1 MLERKGAAVEEI
13 FVAGDTPGWDEMIER
28 TGGRTTPQ
36 ILIDGV
42 NIGGYTELAYLNAEG
57 VLDEKLGLDTSGQ
70 RKELYDVI
78 IIGSG
83 PAGMSAAIYDS
94 RKGMKTLILSKDVG
108 GQLNITAELENY
120 LGFELV
126 EAQDLIAKFDEHV
139 NRFDIMR
146 VIGEEVE
153 RIDVIESI
161 KVVHTAAENRYQ
173 GKTLIIASGKQP
185 RPLGVRGEE
194 RLMGKGVAYC
204 ATCDAPF
211 YKNKKTA
218 VVGGGNS
225 ALEAAGD
232 LNRVADKVF
241 LLVREEYT
249 ADAVAVDRMARME
262 RLEVFQGWETL
273 EVLGEN
279 EVSGVRIKNRGS
291 GEEKTLEIDGLF
303 VEVGLLPNSA
313 FAMDALDVNEIGE
326 IKIDCQTET
335 GVPGVFAAGD
345 VTTVKDKQVIVA
357 SGEGAKAAL
366 RAHEYIAT
374 KR

>member
-1 MLERKGAAVEEI
+1 M
-13 FVAGDTPGWDEMIER
+13 
-28 TGGRTTPQ
+28 
-36 ILIDGV
+36 
-42 NIGGYTELAYLNAEG
+42 
-57 VLDEKLGLDTSGQ
+57 
-70 RKELYDVI
+70 
-78 IIGSG
+78 
-83 PAGMSAAIYDS
+83 
-94 RKGMKTLILSKDVG
+94 
-108 GQLNITAELENY
+108 
-120 LGFELV
+120 
-126 EAQDLIAKFDEHV
+126 
-139 NRFDIMR
+139 
-146 VIGEEVE
+146 
-153 RIDVIESI
+153 
-161 KVVHTAAENRYQ
+161 
-173 GKTLIIASGKQP
+173 
-185 RPLGVRGEE
+185 
-194 RLMGKGVAYC
+194 
-204 ATCDAPF
+204 
-211 YKNKKTA
+211 
-218 VVGGGNS
+218 
-225 ALEAAGD
+225 
-232 LNRVADKVF
+232 ADKVF